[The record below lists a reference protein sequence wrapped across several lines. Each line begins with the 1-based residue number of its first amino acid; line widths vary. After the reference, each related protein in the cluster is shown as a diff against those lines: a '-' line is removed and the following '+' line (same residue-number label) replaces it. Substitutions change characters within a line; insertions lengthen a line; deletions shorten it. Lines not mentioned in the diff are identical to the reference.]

1 MIRIREVRVIDDEN
15 QQLGVMQTS
24 EALALAQEKGLDLV
38 EVAPTAVPPVCR
50 ILDYGQYKYELQK
63 REREAKKKQKS
74 QTFKEIRLRVK
85 IDVNDL
91 RTKLRRAGQFLDEG
105 DRVKVTV
112 QFRGREMSHANLGRD
127 LLDRAAELLTEH
139 GTVERPPLLEGRNMY
154 IVMAPLEKRAEK
166 KTERA
171 RAARRTSR
179 QPQPAAPPNGG
190 ETIGDA
196 IAAKGKAPTATVE
209 PPAAGR
215 SAAAGGTGIA
225 VPKIKTHKGTA
236 KRYKKTGSG
245 KWVRPKAWRGHHLEI
260 KSSRRTRRYAGKA
273 DRLARPTRSSCER
286 LLPHA

>member
-1 MIRIREVRVIDDEN
+1 MPTFR
-15 QQLGVMQTS
+15 
-24 EALALAQEKGLDLV
+24 ALALAQEKGLDLV

-112 QFRGREMSHANLGRD
+112 QFRGREMSHAELGRR
-127 LLDRAAELLTEH
+127 LLDRAAELLAEH

-166 KTERA
+166 REDAADER
-171 RAARRTSR
+171 
-179 QPQPAAPPNGG
+179 PAAAATEPAEAAAAQEAPSG

-196 IAAKGKAPTATVE
+196 LAAKGGAPTATVE
-209 PPAAGR
+209 PPAEER
-215 SAAAGGTGIA
+215 QQSAEQG
-225 VPKIKTHKGTA
+225 
-236 KRYKKTGSG
+236 
-245 KWVRPKAWRGHHLEI
+245 
-260 KSSRRTRRYAGKA
+260 
-273 DRLARPTRSSCER
+273 
-286 LLPHA
+286 

>member
-1 MIRIREVRVIDDEN
+1 MPTF
-15 QQLGVMQTS
+15 Q
-24 EALALAQEKGLDLV
+24 ALALAQEKGLDLV
-38 EVAPTAVPPVCR
+38 EVAPTAIPPVCR

-91 RTKLRRAGQFLDEG
+91 RTKLRRAGQFLDDG

-154 IVMAPLEKRAEK
+154 IVMAPLEKRIEK
-166 KTERA
+166 KGG
-171 RAARRTSR
+171 
-179 QPQPAAPPNGG
+179 NGEVAGAG

-196 IAAKGKAPTATVE
+196 VTAKGKAPTATVE
-209 PPAAGR
+209 PEAA
-215 SAAAGGTGIA
+215 
-225 VPKIKTHKGTA
+225 
-236 KRYKKTGSG
+236 
-245 KWVRPKAWRGHHLEI
+245 
-260 KSSRRTRRYAGKA
+260 
-273 DRLARPTRSSCER
+273 
-286 LLPHA
+286 

>member
-15 QQLGVMQTS
+15 QQLGVMPTIQ
-24 EALALAQEKGLDLV
+24 ALTLAQEKGLDLV

-91 RTKLRRAGQFLDEG
+91 RTKLRRAGQVLDEG

-154 IVMAPLEKRAEK
+154 IVMAPLEKRTEK
-166 KTERA
+166 KTEA
-171 RAARRTSR
+171 GGEATAT
-179 QPQPAAPPNGG
+179 PAG

-196 IAAKGKAPTATVE
+196 IAAKAPPPPPVAEQPTATNE
-209 PPAAGR
+209 APAQQG
-215 SAAAGGTGIA
+215 
-225 VPKIKTHKGTA
+225 
-236 KRYKKTGSG
+236 
-245 KWVRPKAWRGHHLEI
+245 
-260 KSSRRTRRYAGKA
+260 
-273 DRLARPTRSSCER
+273 
-286 LLPHA
+286 

>member
-15 QQLGVMQTS
+15 QQLGVMPTFR
-24 EALALAQEKGLDLV
+24 ALALAQEKGLDLV

-50 ILDYGQYKYELQK
+50 ILDYGQYKYEIQK

-85 IDVNDL
+85 IDTNDL

-112 QFRGREMSHANLGRD
+112 QFRGREMTHANLGRD

-154 IVMAPLEKRAEK
+154 IVMAPIEKRAEK
-166 KTERA
+166 QAKTEGGA
-171 RAARRTSR
+171 TDK
-179 QPQPAAPPNGG
+179 PAAPPAAAANGG

-196 IAAKGKAPTATVE
+196 MVARGQAPTVTVE
-209 PPAAGR
+209 PPA
-215 SAAAGGTGIA
+215 
-225 VPKIKTHKGTA
+225 
-236 KRYKKTGSG
+236 
-245 KWVRPKAWRGHHLEI
+245 
-260 KSSRRTRRYAGKA
+260 RRDASQPSEQG
-273 DRLARPTRSSCER
+273 
-286 LLPHA
+286 

>member
-15 QQLGVMQTS
+15 EQLGVMPTIQ
-24 EALALAQEKGLDLV
+24 ALTLAQEKGLDLV

-127 LLDRAAELLTEH
+127 LLDRAAELLAEH

-154 IVMAPLEKRAEK
+154 IVMAPLDKRAEK
-166 KTERA
+166 KTDDAAGERPSS
-171 RAARRTSR
+171 AAEATESAE
-179 QPQPAAPPNGG
+179 PQESPAGG

-196 IAAKGKAPTATVE
+196 VAAKGTAPAKGSAPTATVE
-209 PPAAGR
+209 PPAVEETQQ
-215 SAAAGGTGIA
+215 SAEQG
-225 VPKIKTHKGTA
+225 
-236 KRYKKTGSG
+236 
-245 KWVRPKAWRGHHLEI
+245 
-260 KSSRRTRRYAGKA
+260 
-273 DRLARPTRSSCER
+273 
-286 LLPHA
+286 

>member
-1 MIRIREVRVIDDEN
+1 M
-15 QQLGVMQTS
+15 
-24 EALALAQEKGLDLV
+24 AQEKGLDLV

-127 LLDRAAELLTEH
+127 LLDRAAELLAEH

-154 IVMAPLEKRAEK
+154 IVMASLEKRVEK
-166 KTERA
+166 KMDGAPGERPA
-171 RAARRTSR
+171 GAASE
-179 QPQPAAPPNGG
+179 PAAQEAANG

-196 IAAKGKAPTATVE
+196 VAAKGSAPTATVE
-209 PPAAGR
+209 PPAADETQQPAEQG
-215 SAAAGGTGIA
+215 
-225 VPKIKTHKGTA
+225 
-236 KRYKKTGSG
+236 
-245 KWVRPKAWRGHHLEI
+245 
-260 KSSRRTRRYAGKA
+260 
-273 DRLARPTRSSCER
+273 
-286 LLPHA
+286 